1 MIAEHRYTDRLG
13 SRAAWGIVALVALA
27 SLMSVYVVAR
37 YRGHWG
43 EGDTSVIIRTNRA
56 VLDSASL
63 VPPGTDVA
71 YPNGYAYQAVVTFLV
86 GASGLDLATLT
97 MYGSAL
103 LMVWTIVPA
112 WLLFRELTG
121 TSRGALLATAIL
133 YIQPEYLFPIL
144 RGTHEKFTRGLML
157 LALYLLVRS
166 LRSRDD
172 PVRFSALVVAFYLCL
187 YAIFSFNNLLATSFV
202 AGLVATLV
210 FSWLVTRVTGT
221 SFAVIRPALRRLGYA
236 ALISLIF
243 AYLLTFHAYPPA
255 IHDVRV
261 MQQVQERIAVV
272 FLGAPQP
279 EAEAEASAEITNPY
293 VAINAGWI
301 SPSAYLLVSLA
312 NWLLLIVSGLIWAS
326 WTLLWLF
333 RRRRPRWENEI
344 LLWALYAAFG
354 LQGAASI
361 IVDLSGSLAANLQ
374 HRMFPGFVMIAAPV
388 AAQWIA
394 SWSMRSRPVR
404 LLAPACLGVLFAI
417 LCVLSLFKAT
427 NEPLLSNKWV
437 YYLPGEAAAMT
448 WAERA
453 LPGRSVWTSF
463 DERVRTGEQIRHGAQ
478 ERPVLYDQF
487 DVDEGTRDFMISDVT
502 RAQAHRF
509 GVPLPTE
516 ADSLIT
522 YDNGQAQIHH
532 ARPRSPFQR

>member
-1 MIAEHRYTDRLG
+1 MIAEHRYADRLG
-13 SRAAWGIVALVALA
+13 SRAAWGLVALA
-27 SLMSVYVVAR
+27 ALTSLMSVFVVAR
-37 YRGHWG
+37 YRGLWG

-56 VLDSASL
+56 VLDGATL
-63 VPPGTDVA
+63 IPPGTDVA
-71 YPNGYAYQAVVTFLV
+71 YPNGYAYQAVVAFLV
-86 GASGLDLATLT
+86 GATGLDLASLT

-202 AGLVATLV
+202 AGLIATLII
-210 FSWLVTRVTGT
+210 SWVVTRLTST
-221 SFAVIRPALRRLGYA
+221 SFTVIRPALRRLGYA
-236 ALISLIF
+236 AFISLIF

-261 MQQVQERIAVV
+261 MQQIQERIAVV
-272 FLGAPQP
+272 FLGAPPP
-279 EAEAEASAEITNPY
+279 ETATPTEITNPY
-293 VAINAGWI
+293 VAVNTGWI

-312 NWLLLIVSGLIWAS
+312 NWLLLATSGLIWT
-326 WTLLWLF
+326 WRGLVWLV

-394 SWSMRSRPVR
+394 GWSMRTRPVR
-404 LLAPACLGVLFAI
+404 WLAPAFLGTLFAV

-427 NEPLLSNKWV
+427 NEPMLSNKWI
-437 YYLPGEAAAMT
+437 YYLPGEAAALA
-448 WAERA
+448 WAEGA
-453 LPGRSVWTSF
+453 LPGRAVWTSF
-463 DERVRTGEQIRHGAQ
+463 DERVRTGEQIRHGAE
-478 ERPVLYDQF
+478 ERPVYYDQF
-487 DVDEGTRDFMISDVT
+487 DVNEGTRDFMISDVT
-502 RAQAHRF
+502 RAQARRLD
-509 GVPLPTE
+509 VPLPTE